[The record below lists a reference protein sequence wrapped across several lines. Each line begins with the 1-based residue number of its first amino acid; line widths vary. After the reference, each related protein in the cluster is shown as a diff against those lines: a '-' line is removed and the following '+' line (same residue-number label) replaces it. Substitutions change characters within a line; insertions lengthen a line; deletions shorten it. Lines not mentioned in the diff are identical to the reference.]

1 MSPESSVYLTGSGG
15 SGRENPG
22 ESGRYALGAAGVA
35 SAGDSAAA
43 GGRAATRRPSR
54 FQGFWC
60 RVQESGFRVGVD
72 GLGCRVQGLG
82 FRV

>member
-1 MSPESSVYLTGSGG
+1 MSPEISVYLTGSGG

-22 ESGRYALGAAGVA
+22 ESGRYALGAAGAA

-60 RVQESGFRVGVD
+60 RVQDSGFRVRID
-72 GLGCRVQGLG
+72 GSW